1 LTLCLCLVSF
11 GRSVYTILKNM
22 TGSTKLGEFFGI
34 PVRVHNTWYIA
45 AALIVITLAITLRGL
60 YPWWQ
65 NIILGIVASLL
76 FFGSMCARALAQ
88 YAVATNRHMPVR
100 SVTLYVFGG
109 IPRITEQDARP
120 APEILMAIAGPLSN
134 LVIAGLFYT
143 IFYVLTSLGGFQ
155 FAELIQWLFYFNIMI
170 ALFNI
175 TPAFPLDAGW
185 ILRAILQLTM
195 KDYSRATRTAAL
207 VGQVIGFVLI
217 AVGGLAVILSR
228 DWFAGVATVVFGLF
242 LEDAATVSQRQAL
255 IRDALRGM
263 TAQDLMTGDYTPIKQ
278 QLTFALVREYIINSG
293 QNCFVVV
300 EDGKL
305 QGIVTLGDT
314 QISPKLWEST
324 LISYIMTPAG
334 LLKTAPPDQPAV
346 DLLEQMDDY
355 DIDQIPVTQNDKL
368 VGMVTRERFFRFLK
382 ARAVLKA

>member
-1 LTLCLCLVSF
+1 
-11 GRSVYTILKNM
+11 M
-22 TGSTKLGEFFGI
+22 TSSTKLGKFFGI
-34 PVRVHNTWYIA
+34 PVRVHNTWFIA
-45 AALIVITLAITLRGL
+45 SALIIITLAVTLSGL
-60 YPWWQ
+60 YPWWE
-65 NIILGIVASLL
+65 NVILGIVASLL
-76 FFGSMCARALAQ
+76 FFGSMCARALSQ

-109 IPRITEQDARP
+109 IPRITEQDTRP
-120 APEILMAIAGPLSN
+120 APEILMAITGPLSN
-134 LVIAGLFYT
+134 LVIAGLFYA
-143 IFYVLTSLGGFQ
+143 IFYILASFGGFQ

-170 ALFNI
+170 ALFNFI
-175 TPAFPLDAGW
+175 PAFPLDAGW

-207 VGQVIGFVLI
+207 TGQVIGFVLI
-217 AVGGLAVILSR
+217 AAGGLAVILSR

-242 LEDAATVSQRQAL
+242 LEDAATVSHRQAL

-263 TAQDLMTGDYTPIKQ
+263 TAQDMMTDDYTPIKQ

-324 LISYIMTPAG
+324 LISNIMTPADR
-334 LLKTAPPDQPAV
+334 LKTAPPDRPAV

-355 DIDQIPVTQNDKL
+355 DIDQIPLTQKGKL
-368 VGMVTRERFFRFLK
+368 VGMVTRERLRRFLK
-382 ARAVLKA
+382 ARAVLRA

>member
-1 LTLCLCLVSF
+1 
-11 GRSVYTILKNM
+11 M
-22 TGSTKLGEFFGI
+22 TGTTKLGEFFGI
-34 PVRVHNTWYIA
+34 PARLHNTWYIA
-45 AALIVITLAITLRGL
+45 SALIVITLAITFRGL
-60 YPWWQ
+60 YPWWE
-65 NIILGIVASLL
+65 NVILGIIASVL

-88 YAVATNRHMPVR
+88 YSVATNRHMPVK

-109 IPRITEQDARP
+109 IPRITEQDTRP
-120 APEILMAIAGPLSN
+120 SAEILMAIVGPLSN
-134 LVIAGLFYT
+134 LVIAGIFFAVFY
-143 IFYVLTSLGGFQ
+143 ILSSLGGFQ

-175 TPAFPLDAGW
+175 IPAFPLDGGW

-207 VGQVIGFVLI
+207 TGQIIGFVLI
-217 AVGGLAVILSR
+217 ATGGLAVILSR

-242 LEDAATVSQRQAL
+242 LEDAATVCQRQML

-263 TAQDLMTGDYTPIKQ
+263 TGQDMMSDDYTPIKQ

-293 QNCFVVV
+293 QHCFVVI

-324 LISYIMTPAG
+324 LISHIMTPAG
-334 LLKTAPPDQPAV
+334 LLKTAPPGQPAV

-355 DIDQIPVTQNDKL
+355 DIDQIPVTQDDKL
-368 VGMVTRERFFRFLK
+368 IGMVTRERLRRFLK
-382 ARAVLKA
+382 ARAVLRA

>member
-1 LTLCLCLVSF
+1 LAAAF
-11 GRSVYTILKNM
+11 ILYLKSM
-22 TGSTKLGEFFGI
+22 TSSTKLGEYFGI
-34 PVRVHNTWYIA
+34 PVRVHNTWFIA
-45 AALIVITLAITLRGL
+45 SALIILTLAITLRGL

-65 NIILGIVASLL
+65 NVILGIVASLL

-88 YAVATNRHMPVR
+88 YAVATNRHMPVK

-109 IPRITEQDARP
+109 MPRVTEEDTRP
-120 APEILMAIAGPLSN
+120 APEILMAITGLLAS
-134 LVIAGLFYT
+134 LVIGGIFYA
-143 IFYVLTSLGGFQ
+143 FYVLASFGNFQ
-155 FAELIQWLFYFNIMI
+155 LAELIQWLFYFNIMI

-175 TPAFPLDAGW
+175 LPAFPLDGGW

-207 VGQVIGFVLI
+207 TGQVIGFVLI
-217 AVGGLAVILSR
+217 AAGALAVILAR
-228 DWFAGVATVVFGLF
+228 DWFAGVAMVVFGLF
-242 LEDAATVSQRQAL
+242 LEDAATVCHRQAL

-263 TAQDLMTGDYTPIKQ
+263 TAQDMMTDDYTPIKQ

-300 EDGKL
+300 EDGKM

-324 LISYIMTPAG
+324 RIGDIMTPAG

-355 DIDQIPVTQNDKL
+355 DIDQMPVTQKDKL
-368 VGMVTRERFFRFLK
+368 IGMVTRERLRRFLK
-382 ARAVLKA
+382 ARAVLRA

>member
-1 LTLCLCLVSF
+1 
-11 GRSVYTILKNM
+11 M
-22 TGSTKLGEFFGI
+22 TSSTKLGEYFGI
-34 PVRVHNTWYIA
+34 PVRIHNTWFIA
-45 AALIVITLAITLRGL
+45 SALIIITLALTLRGL

-65 NIILGIVASLL
+65 NAILGIVASLL
-76 FFGSMCARALAQ
+76 FFGSMCARTLAQ
-88 YAVATNRHMPVR
+88 YAVATNRHMPIR

-109 IPRITEQDARP
+109 IPRITEKDTRP
-120 APEILMAIAGPLSN
+120 TPQILMAVTGPAAN
-134 LVIAGLFYT
+134 FVIAGFFYT
-143 IFYVLTSLGGFQ
+143 IFYVLSSMGGFM

-170 ALFNI
+170 ALFNFI
-175 TPAFPLDAGW
+175 PAFPLDAGW

-207 VGQVIGFVLI
+207 TGQIIGFVLI
-217 AVGGLAVILSR
+217 AAGGLAIILAR

-242 LEDAATVSQRQAL
+242 LEDAATVSHRQEL
-255 IRDALRGM
+255 IRGALRGM
-263 TAQDLMTGDYTPIKQ
+263 TAQDLIADDYTPIKQ

-293 QNCFVVV
+293 QHCFVVI

-324 LISYIMTPAG
+324 RISDIMTPAG

-346 DLLEQMDDY
+346 DLREQMEDY
-355 DIDQIPVTQNDKL
+355 DIDQIPVTQDDKL
-368 VGMVTRERFFRFLK
+368 VGMVTRERLSRFLK

>member
-1 LTLCLCLVSF
+1 
-11 GRSVYTILKNM
+11 M
-22 TGSTKLGEFFGI
+22 TRSTKLGEFFGI
-34 PVRVHNTWYIA
+34 PVRVHNTWFIA

-65 NIILGIVASLL
+65 NVILGIVASLL

-120 APEILMAIAGPLSN
+120 APEILMAITGPLSN

-185 ILRAILQLTM
+185 ILKAILQLTM

-217 AVGGLAVILSR
+217 AAGGLAVILSR

-263 TAQDLMTGDYTPIKQ
+263 TAHDLMTDDYTPIKQ

-305 QGIVTLGDT
+305 RGIVTLGDT
-314 QISPKLWEST
+314 QISPKLWGST
-324 LISYIMTPAG
+324 RISDIMTPAG
-334 LLKTAPPDQPAV
+334 LLKTAPPNQPAV

-368 VGMVTRERFFRFLK
+368 IGMVTRERFFRFLK
-382 ARAVLKA
+382 ARAVLRA

>member
-1 LTLCLCLVSF
+1 
-11 GRSVYTILKNM
+11 M

-45 AALIVITLAITLRGL
+45 SALIIITLTITLRGL

-65 NIILGIVASLL
+65 NIILGIIASLL

-88 YAVATNRHMPVR
+88 YAVATNRHMPIR

-109 IPRITEQDARP
+109 IPRITEEDTRP
-120 APEILMAIAGPLSN
+120 APQVLMAVAGPLSN
-134 LVIAGLFYT
+134 FVIAGFFYAVYY
-143 IFYVLTSLGGFQ
+143 ILSSLGGFQ

-170 ALFNI
+170 GLFNF

-185 ILRAILQLTM
+185 ILRAILQLTL
-195 KDYSRATRTAAL
+195 KDYSRATRIAAL
-207 VGQVIGFVLI
+207 TGQIIGFVLI
-217 AVGGLAVILSR
+217 ATGGLAVILSR

-242 LEDAATVSQRQAL
+242 LEDAATVSQRQTL
-255 IRDALRGM
+255 IRGALRGL
-263 TAQDLMTGDYTPIKQ
+263 TAQDMMTDDYTPIKQ

-293 QNCFVVV
+293 QNCFVVI

-334 LLKTAPPDQPAV
+334 LLKTAPPGQPAV
-346 DLLEQMDDY
+346 VLLEQMVDY
-355 DIDQIPVTQNDKL
+355 DIDL
-368 VGMVTRERFFRFLK
+368 F
-382 ARAVLKA
+382 AV

>member
-1 LTLCLCLVSF
+1 
-11 GRSVYTILKNM
+11 M

-34 PVRVHNTWYIA
+34 PVRMHNTWYIA
-45 AALIVITLAITLRGL
+45 GILIVLTLAITLRGL

-65 NIILGIVASLL
+65 NIIMGIIASVL
-76 FFGSMCARALAQ
+76 FFGCMCARALAQ

-109 IPRITEQDARP
+109 IPRITEDDTRP
-120 APEILMAIAGPLSN
+120 MPEILMAVTGPLSN
-134 LVIAGLFYT
+134 LVIAGFFFAVYYMLS
-143 IFYVLTSLGGFQ
+143 SLGGFQ
-155 FAELIQWLFYFNIMI
+155 FAELLQWLFYFNIMI
-170 ALFNI
+170 ALFNL
-175 TPAFPLDAGW
+175 TPGFPLDAGW

-207 VGQVIGFVLI
+207 TGQIIGFVLI
-217 AVGGLAVILSR
+217 AAGGLAIILSR
-228 DWFAGVATVVFGLF
+228 NWFAGVATVVFGLF
-242 LEDAATVSQRQAL
+242 LEDAATVSQRQVL
-255 IRDALRGM
+255 IRDALRSM
-263 TAQDLMTGDYTPIKQ
+263 TAQDLMTDDYTPIKQ
-278 QLTFALVREYIINSG
+278 QLTFALVRDYIINSG
-293 QNCFVVV
+293 QNCFVVI
-300 EDGKL
+300 ENGKL

-334 LLKTAPPDQPAV
+334 LLKTAPPNQPAV

-355 DIDQIPVTQNDKL
+355 DIDQIPVTQDDKL
-368 VGMVTRERFFRFLK
+368 VGMVTMERLRRFLK

>member
-1 LTLCLCLVSF
+1 MSAAF
-11 GRSVYTILKNM
+11 ILYLKSM
-22 TGSTKLGEFFGI
+22 TSSTKLGEYFGI
-34 PVRVHNTWYIA
+34 PVRVHNTWFIA
-45 AALIVITLAITLRGL
+45 SALIILTLAITLRGL

-65 NIILGIVASLL
+65 NVILGIVASLL

-88 YAVATNRHMPVR
+88 YAVATNRHMPVK

-109 IPRITEQDARP
+109 MPRVTEQDTRP
-120 APEILMAIAGPLSN
+120 APEILMAITGLLAS
-134 LVIAGLFYT
+134 LVIGGIFYA
-143 IFYVLTSLGGFQ
+143 FYVLASFGNFQ
-155 FAELIQWLFYFNIMI
+155 LAELMKWLFYFNIMI
-170 ALFNI
+170 ALFNVI
-175 TPAFPLDAGW
+175 PAFPLDGGW
-185 ILRAILQLTM
+185 VLRAILQLTM

-207 VGQVIGFVLI
+207 TGQVIGFVLI
-217 AVGGLAVILSR
+217 AAGALAVILAR

-242 LEDAATVSQRQAL
+242 LEDAATVCHRQAL

-263 TAQDLMTGDYTPIKQ
+263 TAQDMMTDDYTPIKQ

-314 QISPKLWEST
+314 QISPKLWESAC
-324 LISYIMTPAG
+324 ISDIMTPAG
-334 LLKTAPPDQPAV
+334 LIKTAPPDQPAV

-355 DIDQIPVTQNDKL
+355 DIDQMPVTQDDKL
-368 VGMVTRERFFRFLK
+368 VGMVTRERLFRFLK
-382 ARAVLKA
+382 ARAVLRA

>member
-1 LTLCLCLVSF
+1 
-11 GRSVYTILKNM
+11 M

-34 PVRVHNTWYIA
+34 PVRVHNTWFIA
-45 AALIVITLAITLRGL
+45 SALIVLTLAVTLRGL

-65 NIILGIVASLL
+65 NLILGIVASLL

-109 IPRITEQDARP
+109 FPRITEQDTRP
-120 APEILMAIAGPLSN
+120 APEILMAITGPLVN
-134 LVIAGLFYT
+134 LVIAGLFYAV
-143 IFYVLTSLGGFQ
+143 FYILSSLGGFQ

-170 ALFNI
+170 ALFNFS
-175 TPAFPLDAGW
+175 PAFPLDAGW

-207 VGQVIGFVLI
+207 TGQIIGFVLI
-217 AVGGLAVILSR
+217 ATGGLAVILAR

-242 LEDAATVSQRQAL
+242 LEDAATMSHRQAL

-263 TAQDLMTGDYTPIKQ
+263 TAQDMMSDDYTPIKQ

-293 QNCFVVV
+293 QHCFVVV

-305 QGIVTLGDT
+305 RGIVTLGDT

-324 LISYIMTPAG
+324 RISDIMTPAG
-334 LLKTAPPDQPAV
+334 LLETAPPDQPAV

-355 DIDQIPVTQNDKL
+355 DIDQMPVTQDDKL
-368 VGMVTRERFFRFLK
+368 VGMVTRERLRRFLK
-382 ARAVLKA
+382 ARAVLRA

>member
-1 LTLCLCLVSF
+1 MILFHLSAAFILCLKS
-11 GRSVYTILKNM
+11 M
-22 TGSTKLGEFFGI
+22 TSSTKLGEYFGI
-34 PVRVHNTWYIA
+34 PVRVHNTWFIA
-45 AALIVITLAITLRGL
+45 SALIILTLAITLRGL

-65 NIILGIVASLL
+65 NVILGIVASLL

-88 YAVATNRHMPVR
+88 YAVATNRHMPVK

-109 IPRITEQDARP
+109 MPRVTEQDTRP
-120 APEILMAIAGPLSN
+120 APEILMAITGLLAS
-134 LVIAGLFYT
+134 LVIGGIFYA
-143 IFYVLTSLGGFQ
+143 FYVLASFGNFQ
-155 FAELIQWLFYFNIMI
+155 LAELMKWLFYFNIMI
-170 ALFNI
+170 ALFNVI
-175 TPAFPLDAGW
+175 PAFPLDGGW
-185 ILRAILQLTM
+185 VLRAILQLTM

-207 VGQVIGFVLI
+207 TGQVIGFVLI
-217 AVGGLAVILSR
+217 AAGALAVILDR

-242 LEDAATVSQRQAL
+242 LEDAATVCHRQAL

-263 TAQDLMTGDYTPIKQ
+263 TAQDMMTDDYTPIKQ

-300 EDGKL
+300 EDGKM

-324 LISYIMTPAG
+324 RIGDIMTPAG

-355 DIDQIPVTQNDKL
+355 DIDQMPVTQKDKL
-368 VGMVTRERFFRFLK
+368 IGMVTRERLRRFLK
-382 ARAVLKA
+382 ARAVLRA

>member
-1 LTLCLCLVSF
+1 
-11 GRSVYTILKNM
+11 M

-34 PVRVHNTWYIA
+34 PVRVHNTWFIA

-60 YPWWQ
+60 YPWWE

-109 IPRITEQDARP
+109 IPRITEQDTRP
-120 APEILMAIAGPLSN
+120 APEILMAVTGPVAN
-134 LVIAGLFYT
+134 LVIAG
-143 IFYVLTSLGGFQ
+143 IFYAVFYILASFGGVQ

-175 TPAFPLDAGW
+175 IPAFPLDGGW
-185 ILRAILQLTM
+185 VLRAILQLIM

-207 VGQVIGFVLI
+207 TGQIIGFALI
-217 AVGGLAVILSR
+217 AAGGLAVILAR

-242 LEDAATVSQRQAL
+242 LEDASTVSHRQTL
-255 IRDALRGM
+255 IRNALRDM
-263 TAQDLMTGDYTPIKQ
+263 TAQDMMTDDYTPIKQ

-305 QGIVTLGDT
+305 RGIVTLGDT

-324 LISYIMTPAG
+324 LISDIMTPAAR
-334 LLKTAPPDQPAV
+334 LKTSPPDRPAV

-355 DIDQIPVTQNDKL
+355 DVDQIPVTQDDKL
-368 VGMVTRERFFRFLK
+368 VGMVTRERLRRFLK
-382 ARAVLKA
+382 ARAVLRA